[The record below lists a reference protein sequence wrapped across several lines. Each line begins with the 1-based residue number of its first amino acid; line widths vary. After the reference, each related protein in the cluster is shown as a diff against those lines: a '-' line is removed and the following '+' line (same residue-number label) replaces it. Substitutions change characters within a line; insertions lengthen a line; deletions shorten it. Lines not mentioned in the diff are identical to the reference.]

1 MASSGSLGSLLP
13 FFATLS
19 FIFSGD
25 KLPKKVIFLRSHKN
39 VVSTPKNVALI
50 LNIHIR
56 KECPKKEYDSTYGHY
71 SCNTKLSG
79 AIDLDR
85 DTSWG

>member
-1 MASSGSLGSLLP
+1 MKQNQ
-13 FFATLS
+13 
-19 FIFSGD
+19 IGD
-25 KLPKKVIFLRSHKN
+25 KLPEKAIFLSSHKN
-39 VVSTPKNVALI
+39 VVTTPKSVALI

-79 AIDLDR
+79 AINLNR
-85 DTSWG
+85 DTSGG